1 MEDSFAFIETIKGL
15 GLEEKF
21 IPRNTK
27 SFFPCEECIWFVIE
41 GSGGVYVQEQ
51 LCQQQVIGITEAPM
65 KMIHSLNQG
74 DVYFLFN
81 QESKTHKGF
90 FLYNFTSM
98 KLVKLTSEKLIGVL
112 EKHPELNLEILLR
125 INTTITGTRK
135 NFTQKES
142 NKNSSRI
149 IDFEKPVEIAEG
161 EHFTIK
167 KKNTGECIDHEH
179 WMEILEGNVDIDSKN
194 STGWE
199 ESLGI
204 FPFFDS
210 WNLIALKK
218 TRMAT
223 IPKERVLF
231 HPDIW
236 KSLRLIQQRTFKRT
250 TLFYFPQ
257 KQKEEKILSQ
267 QKIFEE
273 KGVLSETLKKFSI
286 LSLKQSQDLTDY
298 SDPIFTACFW
308 IGRQMGFTFTKNL
321 LVRKEPLPRLF
332 EICEK
337 NGVRLR
343 EINLVDRFWKYDSL
357 PILAFTLDNK
367 PVALLNFRGI
377 SYYVHDPI
385 SQQLT
390 KLDKKIYDQLD
401 KKAYSLYFP
410 FPKGK
415 LNLKTLF
422 LTFFTKYDLK
432 TFLSIFIYGCLG
444 GLLGIAFPFL
454 NQTLFLNVIQ
464 LGHRGEFFEVVIG
477 MFLVIFSQLFF
488 SVVNLVAF
496 MRLSILFSF
505 KIESAIWDRL
515 LKLPVNFFRQF
526 SAGDLVQRAQS
537 MNQIQNICT
546 QSVSNVLLTGIFSVF
561 YFVAMRHFSL
571 ELARIGFLIVF
582 LVSTINT
589 IVLYNK
595 ILILRKLLKIKG
607 FINGVII
614 QLLSGIAKIKSQGAE
629 TKAFNYWCN
638 FFAEERL
645 YFNQSFFLTNIVQV
659 INYITNII
667 SYLIFFS
674 IISDRLFFSKSFGN
688 DYIFSIGE
696 LVGFFS
702 AYIPFSS
709 GITSLV
715 GTLVNIATI
724 FPLWERAKV
733 ILEGEIEPEEDK
745 IKPDNLQGEVHVDN
759 ISFRYSKELPL
770 VLENVSIDV
779 QPGEFIAIVGST
791 GCGKSTLLR
800 ILLGFETP
808 EMGTIYFDN
817 KDIRNLNLRELRKKM
832 GVVLQNGSIFSGT
845 VYSNIVC
852 GGIYTKEE
860 IDRAV
865 KMSNFDKDL
874 EKMGMGLHTVVQPES
889 SSLSN
894 GEAQR
899 LLIARALISNPSML
913 ILDEAT
919 NCLDSESQDLI
930 SKNIDELNIT
940 RIVIAHRLSTIKNA
954 DRIYVMDKGKVA
966 QVGSYQELASE
977 PGIFRDSLLAEIKKS
992 APSVS

>member
-1 MEDSFAFIETIKGL
+1 
-15 GLEEKF
+15 
-21 IPRNTK
+21 
-27 SFFPCEECIWFVIE
+27 
-41 GSGGVYVQEQ
+41 
-51 LCQQQVIGITEAPM
+51 
-65 KMIHSLNQG
+65 
-74 DVYFLFN
+74 
-81 QESKTHKGF
+81 
-90 FLYNFTSM
+90 
-98 KLVKLTSEKLIGVL
+98 
-112 EKHPELNLEILLR
+112 
-125 INTTITGTRK
+125 
-135 NFTQKES
+135 
-142 NKNSSRI
+142 
-149 IDFEKPVEIAEG
+149 
-161 EHFTIK
+161 
-167 KKNTGECIDHEH
+167 
-179 WMEILEGNVDIDSKN
+179 
-194 STGWE
+194 
-199 ESLGI
+199 
-204 FPFFDS
+204 
-210 WNLIALKK
+210 
-218 TRMAT
+218 
-223 IPKERVLF
+223 
-231 HPDIW
+231 
-236 KSLRLIQQRTFKRT
+236 
-250 TLFYFPQ
+250 
-257 KQKEEKILSQ
+257 
-267 QKIFEE
+267 
-273 KGVLSETLKKFSI
+273 
-286 LSLKQSQDLTDY
+286 
-298 SDPIFTACFW
+298 
-308 IGRQMGFTFTKNL
+308 
-321 LVRKEPLPRLF
+321 
-332 EICEK
+332 
-337 NGVRLR
+337 
-343 EINLVDRFWKYDSL
+343 
-357 PILAFTLDNK
+357 
-367 PVALLNFRGI
+367 
-377 SYYVHDPI
+377 
-385 SQQLT
+385 
-390 KLDKKIYDQLD
+390 
-401 KKAYSLYFP
+401 
-410 FPKGK
+410 
-415 LNLKTLF
+415 
-422 LTFFTKYDLK
+422 
-432 TFLSIFIYGCLG
+432 
-444 GLLGIAFPFL
+444 
-454 NQTLFLNVIQ
+454 
-464 LGHRGEFFEVVIG
+464 
-477 MFLVIFSQLFF
+477 
-488 SVVNLVAF
+488 
-496 MRLSILFSF
+496 
-505 KIESAIWDRL
+505 
-515 LKLPVNFFRQF
+515 
-526 SAGDLVQRAQS
+526 
-537 MNQIQNICT
+537 
-546 QSVSNVLLTGIFSVF
+546 
-561 YFVAMRHFSL
+561 
-571 ELARIGFLIVF
+571 
-582 LVSTINT
+582 
-589 IVLYNK
+589 
-595 ILILRKLLKIKG
+595 
-607 FINGVII
+607 VII

-977 PGIFRDSLLAEIKKS
+977 PGIFRDSLLAEIKKT